1 MVMSEKP
8 KTDRQTLLI
17 PLGNIHIH
25 IFKWTE
31 TLILIFSQLWF
42 EKWFIQLKTGQN
54 MLAVKVDMPV
64 LIWVFFGGKEKNE
77 IKKTNTICHNHTIYK
92 NIKHTSKTVQLVDQG
107 TLFSN
112 LQTVCSNHRVTLSTL
127 SSPFLALLMFV
138 KTQLRQIEN
147 WITAPVFCAWSP
159 SPWFREWQKSIHPL
173 QNEICNKACHSGR
186 KPFVMSQRV
195 SGNTSRPG
203 VDATCGLAAA
213 SKQHGRWHLSLSGKW
228 VLNRK
233 NEPFVMSRRSLMV
246 GGSGPNQVI
255 LLPSDT
261 SLVKSSVPTRS

>member
-42 EKWFIQLKTGQN
+42 EKWLIQLKTGQN
-54 MLAVKVDMPV
+54 ILAVKVDMPV

-92 NIKHTSKTVQLVDQG
+92 NIKHTHSKTVQLVDQG

-112 LQTVCSNHRVTLSTL
+112 LQTVL
-127 SSPFLALLMFV
+127 F
-138 KTQLRQIEN
+138 
-147 WITAPVFCAWSP
+147 
-159 SPWFREWQKSIHPL
+159 
-173 QNEICNKACHSGR
+173 
-186 KPFVMSQRV
+186 KP
-195 SGNTSRPG
+195 
-203 VDATCGLAAA
+203 
-213 SKQHGRWHLSLSGKW
+213 
-228 VLNRK
+228 
-233 NEPFVMSRRSLMV
+233 
-246 GGSGPNQVI
+246 
-255 LLPSDT
+255 PSDDVDIVFSFSGSADVCENTIKADWKLNHCT
-261 SLVKSSVPTRS
+261 SVLCLEPVTVIQGMTKVHPSVAKWNL